1 MMPVDELKKR
11 DPDFERVTALALVNP
26 KAAEQLFSL
35 LIPLK
40 GSDGLPVPHMRIS
53 TTYCC
58 KTCRPTLEKAM
69 AKLPSWAVVE
79 INAGP
84 GPDKI
89 FST

>member
-1 MMPVDELKKR
+1 MMPVDELRKR
-11 DPDFERVTALALVNP
+11 DPDFDRVAALASINP
-26 KAAEQLFSL
+26 KAAEQFFSL

-40 GSDGLPVPHMRIS
+40 GSDGGAVPHMRIS
-53 TTYCC
+53 TTYSC
-58 KTCRPTLEKAM
+58 KKCRPTLEKAM